1 MTQDDL
7 DVHHKS
13 VCDAVQLWADGLI
26 TDLEF
31 SVLMAEDRKALPAN
45 ANPAGLIDPNTGL
58 LYPAKSNSTKREQEP
73 EETFGIPAT
82 YDSLIDSVKT
92 K

>member
-7 DVHHKS
+7 DVHHKA

-31 SVLMAEDRKALPAN
+31 SVLMAEDRKALPAD

-58 LYPAKSNSTKREQEP
+58 LYPTKR
-73 EETFGIPAT
+73 PAPN
-82 YDSLIDSVKT
+82 DMVHQALFKVGG
-92 K
+92 

>member
-1 MTQDDL
+1 
-7 DVHHKS
+7 
-13 VCDAVQLWADGLI
+13 VQLWADGLI

-58 LYPAKSNSTKREQEP
+58 LYPTKRGAPNVYQ
-73 EETFGIPAT
+73 
-82 YDSLIDSVKT
+82 Y
-92 K
+92 